1 MISWKKL
8 IAGLLAFVSTFIF
21 TFNYAAPVKAASL
34 TDASEIV
41 QKYSTQ
47 LTEIKAGYD
56 ELAPLFKEGAW
67 DQVDKTLPGLNKSF
81 RSLVSS
87 LAKKAPPELQESL
100 GPIAADVTS
109 YFDELET
116 AKGEYK
122 TAKSSYKKAESS
134 YQKEVESG
142 LDKID
147 DSLDALLKFLPKAP
161 KTPKA

>member
-1 MISWKKL
+1 MTYLKR
-8 IAGLLAFVSTFIF
+8 LLVTSLVLLNAFIF
-21 TFNYAAPVKAASL
+21 TFNCAAPVKAASL
-34 TDASEIV
+34 TDASEIA

-47 LTEIKAGYD
+47 LTEIKASYD
-56 ELAPLFKEGAW
+56 KLAPLFKEGAW
-67 DQVDKTLPGLNKSF
+67 DQVDETLPGLNKSF

-100 GPIAADVTS
+100 APIAADVTS
-109 YFDELET
+109 YFDDLET

-122 TAKSSYKKAESS
+122 TAKSTYKKAESS
-134 YQKEVESG
+134 YQKEVESD

-147 DSLDALLKFLPKAP
+147 DSLNSLLKFLPKAP